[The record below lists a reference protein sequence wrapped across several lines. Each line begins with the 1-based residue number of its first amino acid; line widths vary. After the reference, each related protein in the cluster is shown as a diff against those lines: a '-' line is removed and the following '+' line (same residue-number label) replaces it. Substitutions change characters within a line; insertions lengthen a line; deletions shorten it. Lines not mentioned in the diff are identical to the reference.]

1 MTRPP
6 GTPVVLYACTTH
18 YGNTEQLL
26 ADLRAHA
33 VAHGWNVVAEHAD
46 ATGAAPEAERPAF
59 LKAKALLTSG
69 AAEGMLSRYPAMA
82 AYHPHEQAAFRD
94 WLEVRGAWVHYTWPA
109 PRHRHPRPDG
119 DDSVDPCGIPAAEV
133 AR

>member
-59 LKAKALLTSG
+59 LKAKELLTSG

-109 PRHRHPRPDG
+109 P
-119 DDSVDPCGIPAAEV
+119 GIATRGRTATT
-133 AR
+133 R